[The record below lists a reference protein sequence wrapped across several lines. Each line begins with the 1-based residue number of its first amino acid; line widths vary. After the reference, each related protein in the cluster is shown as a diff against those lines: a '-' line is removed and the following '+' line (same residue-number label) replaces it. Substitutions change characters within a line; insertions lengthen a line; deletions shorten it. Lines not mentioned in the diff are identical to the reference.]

1 MDIDRRQYCTER
13 QTHYGTTHDYKQNW
27 LQRIQ
32 QFPALFAH
40 AVVDDTIDGHI
51 ARYSFLEAQ
60 EMDDINVR
68 HGVTQRKDQ
77 GTFIRWMRSEK
88 KTLANLLDE
97 WDDKELGR
105 QLSPKGGIIMG
116 HGFAYNRKKDLQIIG
131 GLEGSAITGEDQS
144 ILVPLPATQRVAV
157 SFNPGGAPTDSGL
170 TFAKVA
176 EARKIFNE
184 APLVLEPGMAFA
196 AISPEADL
204 NLVRDVDEARN
215 KDFASTSAI
224 KDGTLNGQFWMGFN
238 WIVSTLLTDNPA
250 AVGAGGPVNATNNL
264 FWHKDYIYFGDGEKR
279 SNVDILPAESH
290 AVQCRTRTRMGS
302 MRREEK
308 GVVLVET
315 LVS

>member
-1 MDIDRRQYCTER
+1 MSTNSLPEHFTE
-13 QTHYGTTHDYKQNW
+13 DYKQNW

-32 QFPALFAH
+32 QFPSLLAG
-40 AVVDDTIDGHI
+40 AVLDDTIDGHI

-116 HGFAYNRKKDLQIIG
+116 HGFAYNRKKDLQIIKG
-131 GLEGSAITGEDQS
+131 MEDPAITGEDQAT
-144 ILVPLPATQRVAV
+144 LVPLPASQRVAV

-170 TFAKVA
+170 TFPKIA
-176 EARKIFNE
+176 EARFIFKN
-184 APLVLEPGMAFA
+184 APLELDRTNAFA
-196 AISPEADL
+196 VISPATDKDL
-204 NLVRDVDEARN
+204 VTNIEEARN
-215 KDFASTSAI
+215 KDFASTKI
-224 KDGTLNGQFWMGFN
+224 IGEGTVAGEYWMGFN

-250 AVGAGGPVNATNNL
+250 AVGAGGPVTATNCL
-264 FWHKDYIYFGDGEKR
+264 FWHKDYVYFGDGEKR

-290 AVQCRTRTRMGS
+290 AVQCRTRARMGG

-315 LVS
+315 LVP